1 VAYSH
6 HLPACFG
13 GLFFGFFLGLLHILF
28 AYRVYKKPMKGGCM
42 KASVQTNFK
51 NPHSASYL
59 ARDIANFCNK
69 GSSIEAKIET
79 TLNTLREATGV
90 RGLKQIDSQI
100 IEAYVSVLQDKVENS
115 ELSKHTA
122 ETYVSALNR
131 IIEYTN
137 THLNKNLETVSQK
150 ETNLTRGSFQ
160 YVNRA
165 VSENTHNAFLSFL
178 LEKSDDIRAQ
188 ALQHSVMLQREFGL
202 RMRESLA
209 IKRETIEQA
218 LRTNTLH
225 LTARDGT
232 KNSRSRDIPVRT
244 EKQIEAL
251 KSALNF
257 QKENNLRSLIPQETL
272 KQQYSFAKNM
282 QDSFNKSNSDS
293 GYFHYHGERHA
304 YAQQRI
310 EEGASKIKVSRE
322 LGHNRQEVT
331 KTYAN
336 I

>member
-1 VAYSH
+1 MKAPVQTDIKTPKKASYVAYNISQ
-6 HLPACFG
+6 
-13 GLFFGFFLGLLHILF
+13 FF
-28 AYRVYKKPMKGGCM
+28 
-42 KASVQTNFK
+42 S
-51 NPHSASYL
+51 
-59 ARDIANFCNK
+59 K
-69 GSSIEAKIET
+69 GSAIESKIET
-79 TLNTLREATGV
+79 VLNQLRDELGV
-90 RGLKQIDSQI
+90 KGLKRLDEQT
-100 IEAYVSVLQDKVENS
+100 IESYTAILQERVQEGS
-115 ELSKHTA
+115 LSRHTA
-122 ETYVSALNR
+122 ETYISALNR
-131 IIEYTN
+131 VIEYVD
-137 THLNKNLETVSQK
+137 HFLDKNLQTISQSQFG
-150 ETNLTRGSFQ
+150 LTRGSFQ

-232 KNSRSRDIPVRT
+232 KNSRSRDIQIRT

-282 QDSFNKSNSDS
+282 QNVFNKSNSDS
-293 GYFHYHGERHA
+293 YYHFHGERHA

-310 EEGASKIKVSRE
+310 SEGADRLTVSNE

-331 KTYAN
+331 RVYAK
-336 I
+336 

>member
-1 VAYSH
+1 MKAPVQTDIKTPKKASYVAYNISQ
-6 HLPACFG
+6 
-13 GLFFGFFLGLLHILF
+13 FF
-28 AYRVYKKPMKGGCM
+28 
-42 KASVQTNFK
+42 
-51 NPHSASYL
+51 
-59 ARDIANFCNK
+59 NK
-69 GSSIEAKIET
+69 GSAIESKIET
-79 TLNTLREATGV
+79 VLNQLRELGV
-90 RGLKQIDSQI
+90 KGLKRLDEQT
-100 IEAYVSVLQDKVENS
+100 IESYTAILQERVQEGS
-115 ELSKHTA
+115 LSRHTV

-131 IIEYTN
+131 IIEYSN
-137 THLNKNLETVSQK
+137 HFLGKNLETVSQSQAG
-150 ETNLTRGSFQ
+150 LTRGSFQ
-160 YVNRA
+160 YVNRS
-165 VSENTHNAFLSFL
+165 VSENTHNAFMSFL

-188 ALQHSVMLQREFGL
+188 ALQHSVMLQHTFGL
-202 RMRESLA
+202 RLRESLS

-232 KNSRSRDIPVRT
+232 KNSRSRDIQIRT
-244 EKQIEAL
+244 EKQIEVL

-310 EEGASKIKVSRE
+310 EEGASKIEVSRE

>member
-1 VAYSH
+1 
-6 HLPACFG
+6 
-13 GLFFGFFLGLLHILF
+13 
-28 AYRVYKKPMKGGCM
+28 M
-42 KASVQTNFK
+42 KASVQTTFK
-51 NPHSASYL
+51 NEHSASYL
-59 ARDIANFCNK
+59 ARDIAQHNNK
-69 GSSIEAKIET
+69 GSSIEAKVETVLNQLRET
-79 TLNTLREATGV
+79 TGV
-90 RGLKQIDSQI
+90 KGLKKIDSQV
-100 IEAYVSVLQDKVENS
+100 IEAYVATLKDRVEAN
-115 ELSKHTA
+115 ELSRHTA
-122 ETYVSALNR
+122 ESYISALNR

-150 ETNLTRGSFQ
+150 EANLTRGSFQ

-178 LEKSDDIRAQ
+178 LEKSDDIRTQ

-218 LRTNTLH
+218 LRTNTLY

-232 KNSRSRDIPVRT
+232 KNGRSRDIPVRT
-244 EKQIEAL
+244 IEQKELL
-251 KSALNF
+251 KSIASF
-257 QKENNLRSLIPQETL
+257 QQENNLKSLAPTTHL

-282 QDSFNKSNSDS
+282 QDSFNKSNND
-293 GYFHYHGERHA
+293 YFHYHGERHA

-310 EEGASKIKVSRE
+310 EEGASKIEVSRE

>member
-1 VAYSH
+1 MKAPVQTDIKTPKKASYVAYNISQ
-6 HLPACFG
+6 
-13 GLFFGFFLGLLHILF
+13 FF
-28 AYRVYKKPMKGGCM
+28 
-42 KASVQTNFK
+42 S
-51 NPHSASYL
+51 
-59 ARDIANFCNK
+59 K
-69 GSSIEAKIET
+69 GSAIESKIET
-79 TLNTLREATGV
+79 VLNQIRDELGV
-90 RGLKQIDSQI
+90 KGLKRLDEQT
-100 IEAYVSVLQDKVENS
+100 IESYTAILQERVQEGS
-115 ELSKHTA
+115 LSRHTA
-122 ETYVSALNR
+122 ETYISALNR
-131 IIEYTN
+131 VIEYVD
-137 THLNKNLETVSQK
+137 HFLDKNLQTISQSQFG
-150 ETNLTRGSFQ
+150 LTRGSFQ

-188 ALQHSVMLQREFGL
+188 ALQHSVILQREFGL

-232 KNSRSRDIPVRT
+232 KNSRSRDIQIRT

-282 QDSFNKSNSDS
+282 QNVFNKSNSDS
-293 GYFHYHGERHA
+293 YYHFHGERHA

-310 EEGASKIKVSRE
+310 SEGADRLTVSNE

-331 KTYAN
+331 RVYAK
-336 I
+336 

>member
-1 VAYSH
+1 
-6 HLPACFG
+6 
-13 GLFFGFFLGLLHILF
+13 
-28 AYRVYKKPMKGGCM
+28 MKGGSKM

-51 NPHSASYL
+51 NPHTASFV
-59 ARDIANFCNK
+59 ARDIAQYNNK

-79 TLNTLREATGV
+79 VLNQLRENLDIKS
-90 RGLKQIDSQI
+90 LKKIDEQV
-100 IEAYVSVLQDKVENS
+100 IEAYVATLKDRVETN

-137 THLNKNLETVSQK
+137 NFLNKDLQTVKQS
-150 ETNLTRGSFQ
+150 EFGLSRGSFQ
-160 YVNRA
+160 YVDRS
-165 VSENTHNAFLSFL
+165 VSKNTHEAFLSFL
-178 LEKSDDIRAQ
+178 SSQNNDIKAQ
-188 ALQHSVMLQREFGL
+188 ALTHSVELQREFGL
-202 RMRESLA
+202 RLRESLA
-209 IKRETIEQA
+209 IKQETIRDA
-218 LRTNTLH
+218 LRTNVLH
-225 LTARDGT
+225 LTGQDGT
-232 KNSRSRDIPVRT
+232 KNSRSRDIPVKT

-251 KSALNF
+251 TSALNF

-310 EEGASKIKVSRE
+310 SEGADRLTVSNE

-331 KTYAN
+331 KIYAN

>member
-1 VAYSH
+1 
-6 HLPACFG
+6 
-13 GLFFGFFLGLLHILF
+13 
-28 AYRVYKKPMKGGCM
+28 M

-51 NPHSASYL
+51 NTHSASYL
-59 ARDIANFCNK
+59 ARDIAQYFNK
-69 GSSIEAKIET
+69 GSAIEGKIET
-79 TLNTLREATGV
+79 TLNTLRETTGV
-90 RGLKQIDSQI
+90 RGLKQIDSQV
-100 IEAYVSVLQDKVENS
+100 IEAYVSTLQDRVQEGS
-115 ELSKHTA
+115 LSRHTA

-131 IIEYTN
+131 VIEYTN
-137 THLNKNLETVSQK
+137 NFLNKDLQTVKQS
-150 ETNLTRGSFQ
+150 EFGLSRGSFE
-160 YVNRA
+160 YKDRS
-165 VSENTHNAFLSFL
+165 VSESTHKAFLSFL
-178 LEKSDDIRAQ
+178 SQNNDIKAQ
-188 ALQHSVMLQREFGL
+188 ALEKSVMLQREFGL

-257 QKENNLRSLIPQETL
+257 QKENNLKSLAPTTHLRE
-272 KQQYSFAKNM
+272 QYSFAKNA
-282 QDSFNKSNSDS
+282 QNTFNKTHDE
-293 GYFHYHGERHA
+293 YYHFHGERHA

-310 EEGASKIKVSRE
+310 SEGADRLTVSNE

-331 KTYAN
+331 RVYAK
-336 I
+336 

>member
-1 VAYSH
+1 MKAPVQTDIKTPKKASYVAYNISQ
-6 HLPACFG
+6 
-13 GLFFGFFLGLLHILF
+13 FF
-28 AYRVYKKPMKGGCM
+28 
-42 KASVQTNFK
+42 S
-51 NPHSASYL
+51 
-59 ARDIANFCNK
+59 K
-69 GSSIEAKIET
+69 GSAIESKIET
-79 TLNTLREATGV
+79 VLNQIRDELGV
-90 RGLKQIDSQI
+90 KGLKRLDEQT
-100 IEAYVSVLQDKVENS
+100 IESYTAILQERVQEGS
-115 ELSKHTA
+115 LSRHTA
-122 ETYVSALNR
+122 ETYISALNR
-131 IIEYTN
+131 VIEYVD
-137 THLNKNLETVSQK
+137 HFLDKNLQTISQSQFG
-150 ETNLTRGSFQ
+150 LTRGSFQ

-232 KNSRSRDIPVRT
+232 KNSRSRDIQIRT

-257 QKENNLRSLIPQETL
+257 QKENNLRSLIPTETL

-282 QDSFNKSNSDS
+282 QNVFNKSNSDS
-293 GYFHYHGERHA
+293 YYHFHGERHA

-310 EEGASKIKVSRE
+310 SEGADRLTVSNE

-331 KTYAN
+331 RVYAK
-336 I
+336 